1 MPAFTKNQ
9 ANRCRLELRCGK
21 TTNGTPLTAEGRR
34 VRIAK
39 LRRRVPLILERYRAA
54 ELARIQA
61 LEDMGDA
68 PESTVEDPV
77 APPSETEPESRG
89 PDDLYIMR
97 YVGILQDVLK
107 IGRSNNVETRR
118 RALESCQNFHVEVL
132 ATFPGKGHLESEV
145 HKRLAERRSARG
157 PGREWF
163 RIDLQG
169 ALEAVAKA
177 SFEHERLHPEM
188 PM

>member
-1 MPAFTKNQ
+1 MPVSRQHADNL
-9 ANRCRLELRCGK
+9 RRELRTRRTARGQ
-21 TTNGTPLTAEGRR
+21 PLTEEQARSN
-34 VRIAK
+34 IAK
-39 LRRRVPLILERYRAA
+39 LKRRALVMTARYRAA

-61 LEDMGDA
+61 LEAMGGA
-68 PESTVEDPV
+68 PEATVEAPM

-107 IGRSNNVETRR
+107 IGRSNNVENRR